1 MQPALLAPR
10 RTRHA
15 ERTMAIFCA
24 LAMLVL
30 VACSPI
36 IRAAGRCPST
46 ATLAVD
52 FVLSSVG
59 LAIAADRY
67 NAGQPA
73 ASLTAFG
80 AGMTV
85 AVAANVAECRR

>member
-1 MQPALLAPR
+1 MHRSHRPEA
-10 RTRHA
+10 
-15 ERTMAIFCA
+15 TMARACFGGM
-24 LAMLVL
+24 LLLVL
-30 VACSPI
+30 VAWLSACSPI

-52 FVLSSVG
+52 FVISSVG

-67 NAGQPA
+67 SAGDTA
-73 ASLTAFG
+73 ATMAAFG

-85 AVAANVAECRR
+85 GLAANVAECRR